1 MSSVVEFKV
10 SPPRPPQIREFLAE
24 VNTTPGSTAVN
35 ATVIS
40 LTNAMVDA
48 WDRHEFTPAEAAIIV
63 SGFTAGL
70 ASVIQDETGIDRAD
84 FGRAM
89 LDMIMTAY
97 TKINGVSPYSN
108 ENRAEVAAPEFF

>member
-10 SPPRPPQIREFLAE
+10 SPPRPPQVREFLAE
-24 VNTTPGSTAVN
+24 VNATPGSTAVN

-48 WDRHEFTPAEAAIIV
+48 WDRHEFTPAQAAIIV
-63 SGFTAGL
+63 SGFAAGL
-70 ASVIQDETGIDRAD
+70 ASIIHEDTGIDSAD

-97 TKINGVSPYSN
+97 TKINGVAPYSN
-108 ENRAEVAAPEFF
+108 ENRVEVVAPEFF